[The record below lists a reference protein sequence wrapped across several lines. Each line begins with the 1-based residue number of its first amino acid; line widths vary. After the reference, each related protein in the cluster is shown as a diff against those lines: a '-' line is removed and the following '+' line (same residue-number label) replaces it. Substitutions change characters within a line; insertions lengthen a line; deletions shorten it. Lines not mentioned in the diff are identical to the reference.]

1 MKKTLEVMK
10 ACRAKWLTSLG
21 NLSNEE
27 LNKIPTGFSNNL
39 AWQLG
44 HVVVSQQL
52 LCYKLSGNS
61 FVIDE
66 NLIDLYKNGSKPER
80 KFSDQEIEQMKGYL
94 IGTVDQL
101 VVDLANGMFNNFTPY
116 KVSTYPGFT
125 LENIEDAIKFIVSHD
140 ALHYGCS
147 LIMKKLVV
155 A

>member
-10 ACRAKWLTSLG
+10 ACRAKWLTTL
-21 NLSNEE
+21 NDLTNEE
-27 LNKIPTGFSNNL
+27 LNQIPTGFSNNL

-52 LCYKLSGNS
+52 LCYKLSGNP
-61 FVIDE
+61 FLVDE

-80 KFSDQEIEQMKGYL
+80 NFSTEEIEQMKGYL
-94 IGTVDQL
+94 ISTVDQL
-101 VVDLANGMFNNFTPY
+101 VVDLENGIFENFTPY
-116 KVSTYPGFT
+116 TVSTYPGFA
-125 LENIEDAIKFIVSHD
+125 LNNINDAIKFIVSHD

-147 LIMKKLVV
+147 LMIKKLVK

>member
-10 ACRAKWLTSLG
+10 ACRAKWLISL
-21 NLSNEE
+21 NDLTNEE

-52 LCYKLSGNS
+52 LCYKLSGNA
-61 FVIDE
+61 FVVAE

-80 KFSDQEIEQMKGYL
+80 NFSKEEIEQMKSYL
-94 IGTVDQL
+94 ITTVDQL
-101 VVDLANGMFNNFTPY
+101 VIDLENGILNNFTPY
-116 KVSTYPGFT
+116 TVSTYPGFT
-125 LENIEDAIKFIVSHD
+125 LENINDAIQFIVSHD

-147 LIMKKLVV
+147 LMLKKLVKV
-155 A
+155 

>member
-10 ACRAKWLTSLG
+10 ACRTKWLTT
-21 NLSNEE
+21 LSDLTNEE
-27 LNKIPTGFSNNL
+27 LNQIPTGFSNNL

-52 LCYKLSGNS
+52 LCYKLSGNQ
-61 FVIDE
+61 FLVAE

-80 KFSDQEIEQMKGYL
+80 NFSAEEIEQMKGYL
-94 IGTVDQL
+94 ISTVDQL
-101 VVDLANGMFNNFTPY
+101 VIDLGNGIFENFTPY
-116 KVSTYPGFT
+116 TVSTYPGFA
-125 LENIEDAIKFIVSHD
+125 LENINDVIKFIVSHD

-147 LIMKKLVV
+147 LMMKKLVK